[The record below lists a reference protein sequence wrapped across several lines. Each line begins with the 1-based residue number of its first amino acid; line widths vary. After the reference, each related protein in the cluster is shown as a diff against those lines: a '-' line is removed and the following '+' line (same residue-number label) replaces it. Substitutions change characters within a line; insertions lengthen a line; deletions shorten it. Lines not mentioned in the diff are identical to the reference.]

1 MNRELQSIALL
12 PWFHLPQL
20 LDAGVEAALSDEESR
35 HAAGVLRLGA
45 GAEVAVF
52 DGSGHAARA
61 TIAVI
66 AKRGKTVQL
75 RLDKPVLIPAPKPAI
90 HLAAALPKGDRQAVM
105 LGMATQWGIASFTPL
120 RCERSVV
127 TPAPAPGRG
136 FLERSRRTCLESCK
150 QCRRPRIPEIHEA
163 IEPLALTQQ
172 AHQHNQRIILAHP
185 HDRPLRDLWPIGCDD
200 REVVILI
207 GPEGGFSDD
216 EAAATIAAGAEAASL
231 GDTLL
236 RMETAAAAVIAWVRL
251 ASP

>member
-52 DGSGHAARA
+52 DGAGHAARA
-61 TIAVI
+61 MIAVI

-75 RLDKPVLIPAPKPAI
+75 RLDKPVLIPAPRPAI

-120 RCERSVV
+120 LCERSVV
-127 TPAPAPGRG
+127 TPAPRRG
-136 FLERSRRTCLESCK
+136 FLERARRTCLESCK

-163 IEPLALTQQ
+163 IEPVALTKQ
-172 AHQHNQRIILAHP
+172 AHQRGQRIILAHP
-185 HDRPLRDLWPIGCDD
+185 HDRPLRDIWPIGCDD

-207 GPEGGFSDD
+207 GPEGGFSDG
-216 EAAATIAAGAEAASL
+216 EVTAIIAAGAEAAGL

-236 RMETAAAAVIAWVRL
+236 RLETAAAAVIAWVRL